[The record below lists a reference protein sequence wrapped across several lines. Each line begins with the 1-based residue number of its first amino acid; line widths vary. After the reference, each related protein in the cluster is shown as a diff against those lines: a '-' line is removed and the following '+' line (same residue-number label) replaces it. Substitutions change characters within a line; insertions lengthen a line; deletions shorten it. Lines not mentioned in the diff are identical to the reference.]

1 MSERRTY
8 EVTIGDGT
16 RRVTVRK
23 DAAGAYLVTVGDGP
37 EFAVDA
43 ARPEPGVLSLLLDG
57 RSWDAGLVS
66 TDDGFQVDIAG
77 VIHDAAVVDPM
88 RKALRVSGS
97 EGSAAVRTAMPGRVV
112 RVLVA
117 VGDVVEKGSP
127 LVVVEAMKM
136 ENELKAPRAGTVLKV
151 AVSPGQLV
159 DSRAIL
165 VELG

>member
-8 EVTIGDGT
+8 EVTIGEGT
-16 RRVTVRK
+16 RRVTVHK
-23 DAAGAYLVTVGDGP
+23 DAAGAYHVTLGDGP
-37 EFAVDA
+37 EITVDA

-57 RSWDAGLVS
+57 RSWDAGLVP
-66 TDDGFQVDIAG
+66 TEDGFQVDIAG
-77 VIHDAAVVDPM
+77 VIHEATVVDPM

-112 RVLVA
+112 RVLVG
-117 VGDVVEKGSP
+117 VGDVVEKGTP

-136 ENELKAPRAGTVLKV
+136 ENELKAPRAGTVLKI
-151 AVSPGQLV
+151 AVQPGQLV
-159 DSRAIL
+159 ESRATL